1 MLSRLCQK
9 HLDLQGTTM
18 KRLRQV
24 LLMLGMVLALS
35 GCSAV
40 TSAVT
45 DRLAG
50 GDKPAVGIDTE
61 IVAGDKEQSVKAGE
75 ETGTRLEDVEVRDN
89 ARVTTNTSGKKTD
102 INGDTSQINLNEG
115 VPFWQVMAAVALS
128 LFAGLFLPQLGLYR
142 KRG

>member
-1 MLSRLCQK
+1 MSL
-9 HLDLQGTTM
+9 
-18 KRLRQV
+18 LRRV
-24 LLMLGMVLALS
+24 LLTLGMVLALN

-75 ETGTRLEDVEVRDN
+75 ETETRWEEVEVKDN

-102 INGDTSQINLNEG
+102 INGSTEQINLNEG
-115 VPFWQVMAAVALS
+115 VPFWQAMVAALVGIL
-128 LFAGLFLPQLGLYR
+128 AGLFLPQFSVYR